1 MQFFP
6 FNTDFAKECSDFAL
20 EVDEAIKKHAIA
32 EHLDFGK
39 IYAYEVDGFGNKVF
53 MDDANVPSLMSLAYL
68 GAHKSTDTIRFI

>member
-1 MQFFP
+1 MRWMLP
-6 FNTDFAKECSDFAL
+6 F
-20 EVDEAIKKHAIA
+20 KKYAVA

-68 GAHKSTDTIRFI
+68 DKNLAADPLYLNTRRFLLSDTNLIF